1 MTLTLRKRLLIGITP
16 VLAIVVGLGLWAV
29 VMLLRL
35 GGNIDVILRENYRS
49 VIAAQDMKEALDRMD
64 SALWF
69 DTGGQPERARNQFA
83 ASRARFEQALR
94 VEQNNIT
101 LPGEQA
107 MADDLDALHGRY
119 QRSASRFFGT
129 ADLDARRSL
138 YFAEVLPAF
147 EQIQA
152 RADDVLRLNQANI
165 QEMDRRARAA
175 AGSSVRTMALALTVA
190 AALAT
195 VSAAWL
201 SRSILG
207 PIRAVTEAAGR
218 VAGGDLGQVVPVMS
232 RDELGELASAFNAM
246 ARRIREFQQAGT
258 SRLLRAQQTAQ
269 ATIDAFPDP
278 VVVVD
283 PSGLVERAN
292 PAARRLL
299 DVAPFEG
306 GSIPW
311 GPPAPLAPTLAK
323 VLGGG
328 PDAVPTSFEHAIA
341 LRSAGHD
348 HHFLPRILAI
358 RDQDQGLLGAA
369 VVLSEVTRFR
379 VLDQL
384 KSDLVAT
391 VSHELKT
398 PLTSLQMAVH
408 LLLEEVV
415 GPLNPRQLDLLIAA
429 RQDAERLLAMVD
441 DLLDLSRVEQG
452 RVAMDLRPVDPA
464 ELVASAVER
473 HEARAKDLGVA
484 LATAVEPNLP
494 AIPADAERAAHVFDN
509 LLGNSLNHTP
519 RGGTIKLSAVLDGG
533 QVRFAVVDTGDGIA
547 PEALPRVFEKFYRAP
562 GTDRRGAGLG
572 LAIAKEIVDA
582 HGGRIEV
589 QSERGEGATVAFTL
603 GDINT

>member
-1 MTLTLRKRLLIGITP
+1 MTPTLRNRLLIGIAP
-16 VLAIVVGLGLWAV
+16 VLALVVGLGLWAV

-69 DTGGQPERARNQFA
+69 DAGGQPARARIQFA
-83 ASRARFEQALR
+83 ESRARFEAALR

-107 MADDLDALHGRY
+107 MADDLGALHGRY
-119 QRSASRFFGT
+119 QRAAARFLGL
-129 ADLDARRSL
+129 ADPPARQAL

-147 EQIQA
+147 ELIQA
-152 RADDVLRLNQANI
+152 RGDDVLRLNQANI

-175 AGSSVRTMALALTVA
+175 ADGSVRTMVAALGVAVALAA
-190 AALAT
+190 A
-195 VSAAWL
+195 SAAWL

-258 SRLLRAQQTAQ
+258 ARLLRAQQTAQ

-283 PSGLVERAN
+283 PAGLVERAN

-299 DVAPFEG
+299 DIAPFEG
-306 GSIPW
+306 AAVPW
-311 GPPAPLAPTLAK
+311 HPPSPLAPALAE

-328 PDAVPTSFEHAIA
+328 PDAVPTSFEHALA
-341 LRSAGHD
+341 LRPEGLD
-348 HHFLPRILAI
+348 RHFLPRILAI

-415 GPLNPRQLDLLIAA
+415 GPLNPRQLELLIAA

-464 ELVASAVER
+464 ALVDDALER
-473 HEARAKDLGVA
+473 HEARARDLGIA
-484 LATAVEPNLP
+484 LETAVEPGLP
-494 AIPADAERAAHVFDN
+494 TIAADAERAAHVFDN

-519 RGGTIKLSAVLDGG
+519 RGGTITLSAGGDGG
-533 QVRFAVVDTGDGIA
+533 QIRFSVVDTGDGIA
-547 PEALPRVFEKFYRAP
+547 PEALPHVFEKFYRAP

-589 QSERGEGATVAFTL
+589 HSVRGEGATVAFTL
-603 GDINT
+603 AESQT